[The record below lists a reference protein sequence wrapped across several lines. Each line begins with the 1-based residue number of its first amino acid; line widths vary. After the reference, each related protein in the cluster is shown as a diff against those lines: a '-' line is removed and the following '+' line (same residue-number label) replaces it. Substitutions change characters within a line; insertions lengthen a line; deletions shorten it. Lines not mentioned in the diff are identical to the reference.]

1 MNTNSPQNLTVKKE
15 KGSAKTLVIIVII
28 VLLGVNALLLWQFFD
43 KKSNLDSTQKALVLA
58 TDERDDLQT
67 ELDDLKNEYDRVNAD
82 NATLQS
88 QLSERDEEIKSKVA
102 EIQRMIQSGDAVQ
115 LKKARAELSKLK
127 ELNKMYI
134 SQIDSL
140 NTVAQQL
147 SKENVVLTAD
157 LSQEKSRSQNLTDEN
172 VMLANKVAIGS
183 VLKTSNIDISGVRYR
198 SSGKEVSTNRANN
211 TEKIKTCFSLLEN
224 LVIDSGPKDIYVR
237 ILGPDGAIL
246 STSTET
252 FMFKGQPSIY
262 TTKETIDYDN
272 EKTDMCVYWT
282 KGTNYIKGNYTIEI
296 YADGNQIGKSN
307 LTLK

>member
-1 MNTNSPQNLTVKKE
+1 MNTNNPQTPPVKKE

-43 KKSNLDSTQKALVLA
+43 KKSALDSTQKTLIVA
-58 TDERDDLQT
+58 TDERDNLQT
-67 ELDDLKNEYDRVNAD
+67 ELDDLKNEYDRINAD

-88 QLSERDEEIKSKVA
+88 QLSDRDEEIKSKVA
-102 EIQRMIQSGDAVQ
+102 EIQRMIQSGDAAQ
-115 LKKARAELSKLK
+115 LKKVRAELAKLK
-127 ELNKMYI
+127 ELSKGYI
-134 SQIDSL
+134 TQIDSL
-140 NTVAQQL
+140 NTVAQRL
-147 SKENVVLTAD
+147 NKENVVLTAD
-157 LSQEKSRSQNLTDEN
+157 LTQEKFKAQNLTDEN
-172 VMLANKVAIGS
+172 VLLANKVAIGS
-183 VLKTSNIDISGVRYR
+183 VLKTSNIDIAGVRYR

-272 EKTDMCVYWT
+272 EKADMCVYWT
-282 KGTNYIKGNYTIEI
+282 KGTNYAKGQYTVEI

>member
-102 EIQRMIQSGDAVQ
+102 EIQKMIQSGDAVQ
-115 LKKARAELSKLK
+115 LKKARAELTKLK

-134 SQIDSL
+134 TQIDSL

-282 KGTNYIKGNYTIEI
+282 KGTNYAKGNYTIEI